1 MKTGKTARKLLHHE
15 NAPMLLV
22 LLGLIVLVI
31 LMEGFFVKG
40 GDFSSIAFVR
50 GLNISNVLAQ
60 VSITGVLAIGM
71 TVIMLSGGMDLS
83 CGQMVS
89 FAGCLLS
96 FLLVKQDWALIPAML
111 VVILSCV
118 AFQAIAGYMIA
129 KTHLEPFIVTLGFMS
144 IYQGLSYLIT
154 NGREITMGDQ
164 LRFVKNVKLSFGE
177 SSFYIGIPVLAL
189 LVFTVIMWLV
199 LKYTKFGRWIYQVGG
214 NENAAYLSGI
224 NVKRFK
230 VILYALNGLFIALG
244 TIIMLGRVGAGSPTM
259 GSGKEIDVIA
269 AVVVGGTALSG
280 GKGNMWGTFIG
291 VLLMGII
298 SNAMNILGV
307 NPYYQYVMKGLL
319 ILISIYIGYL
329 GSKGKNMR

>member
-1 MKTGKTARKLLHHE
+1 MF
-15 NAPMLLV
+15 LV
-22 LLGLIVLVI
+22 LMGLIVLVI
-31 LMEGFFVKG
+31 LMEGLIVKG
-40 GDFSSIAFVR
+40 GDFSSIAFVK
-50 GLNISNVLAQ
+50 GLNVSNVLAQ

-71 TVIMLSGGMDLS
+71 TVIMISGGMDLS

-96 FLLVKQDWALIPAML
+96 YLLVKQDWALIPAML
-111 VVILSCV
+111 LVILACV
-118 AFQAIAGYMIA
+118 VFQAIAGFMIA
-129 KTHLEPFIVTLGFMS
+129 QTHLEPFIVTLGFMS
-144 IYQGLSYLIT
+144 IYQGFSYLIT
-154 NGREITMGDQ
+154 NGREITMVDQ
-164 LRFVKNVKLSFGE
+164 LRFVKNVKLTFGD
-177 SSFYIGIPVLAL
+177 SGFYIGIPVLAL
-189 LVFTVIMWLV
+189 LVLTIIMWLV
-199 LKYTKFGRWIYQVGG
+199 LKFTKFGRWIYQVGG

-224 NVKRFK
+224 NVKWFK

-329 GSKGKNMR
+329 GSKRKGSR

>member
-1 MKTGKTARKLLHHE
+1 MKTKKSANKLLHHE
-15 NAPMLLV
+15 NAPMFLV
-22 LLGLIVLVI
+22 LMGLIALVI
-31 LMEGFFVKG
+31 LLEGFLVRG
-40 GDFSSIAFVR
+40 GDFSGIAFIK
-50 GLNISNVLAQ
+50 GLNISNVLVQ
-60 VSITGVLAIGM
+60 ISITGVLAIGM

-96 FLLVKQDWALIPAML
+96 YLLVKQDWALLPAVL
-111 VVILSCV
+111 VVIAACV
-118 AFQAIAGYMIA
+118 LFQALAGFMIA
-129 KTHLEPFIVTLGFMS
+129 QTHLEPFIVTLGFMS
-144 IYQGLSYLIT
+144 IYQGFSYLIT

-164 LRFVKNVKLSFGE
+164 LRFIKNVKLTFGE
-177 SSFYIGIPVLAL
+177 SGFYIGIPVLAL
-189 LVFTVIMWLV
+189 LVFIIVMWLV

-244 TIIMLGRVGAGSPTM
+244 TVIMLGRVGAGSPTM

-307 NPYYQYVMKGLL
+307 NPYYQYVMKGIL
-319 ILISIYIGYL
+319 ILASIYIGYL
-329 GSKGKNMR
+329 GSKKKGAR

>member
-1 MKTGKTARKLLHHE
+1 M
-15 NAPMLLV
+15 
-22 LLGLIVLVI
+22 
-31 LMEGFFVKG
+31 
-40 GDFSSIAFVR
+40 
-50 GLNISNVLAQ
+50 
-60 VSITGVLAIGM
+60 
-71 TVIMLSGGMDLS
+71 
-83 CGQMVS
+83 
-89 FAGCLLS
+89 
-96 FLLVKQDWALIPAML
+96 
-111 VVILSCV
+111 
-118 AFQAIAGYMIA
+118 
-129 KTHLEPFIVTLGFMS
+129 
-144 IYQGLSYLIT
+144 
-154 NGREITMGDQ
+154 
-164 LRFVKNVKLSFGE
+164 
-177 SSFYIGIPVLAL
+177 
-189 LVFTVIMWLV
+189 
-199 LKYTKFGRWIYQVGG
+199 GG

-224 NVKRFK
+224 NVKWFK

-329 GSKGKNMR
+329 GSKRKGSR